1 MLFNFIIT
9 VIKWNP
15 VKSIFLLLGIVCSLF
30 AGKVSDSI
38 DKYRIV
44 KSDTV
49 SVGSINK
56 YCYITDN
63 FTLKTFDTPQ
73 KIVDGYLT
81 EYSYSPGNVF
91 LWVGVGLSLLIII
104 LASFIDD
111 DTRWDFYEC
120 LVETY
125 YSSKLRVHDE
135 DGIYRYTIN
144 DRLIATNSSQISSY
158 DLKKYVERY
167 VDSKKSL
174 PIWYSK
180 SDKRN
185 KNLDK
190 IGI

>member
-1 MLFNFIIT
+1 MLFNFLIT
-9 VIKWNP
+9 LIKNNP
-15 VKSIFLLLGIVCSLF
+15 AKSIFLLISLGCFPF
-30 AGKVSDSI
+30 AGTIDDSSD
-38 DKYRIV
+38 KHRIV
-44 KSDTV
+44 KVDTV
-49 SVGSINK
+49 SVGNIDK

-63 FTLKTFDTPQ
+63 FSLKTYDTPQ

-81 EYSYSPGNVF
+81 EYSYHPGNVF
-91 LWVGVGLSLLIII
+91 LWIGFGLPLLIVL

-111 DTRWDFYEC
+111 DTKWEFYEC
-120 LVETY
+120 LVDTY

-144 DRLIATNSSQISSY
+144 DRLIATNSTQIPSY
-158 DLKKYVERY
+158 DLRKYVERY